1 MKVHFSSENIIK
13 TNSKA
18 FEQSSNYD
26 SESLT
31 WGSRVFRWYFKSAGI
46 GLNQVSDSQLNDWSE
61 LFFSRLVAFILLAFS
76 SPVFIC
82 VAVLIKISSRGDVFY
97 KQVRVGKNGKIF
109 KILKFRTMIVD
120 AEKNTGHTLSWE
132 GDPRITKLG
141 SLLRKSHLDE
151 LPQLINVLKGEMV
164 FVGPRPERPEFTC
177 EYDKQILDYSRR
189 HCVHPGI
196 TGLAQIALV
205 YDAKAEHKL
214 KFDLLYIKNRKSF
227 ILNFLIIFYTFKKM
241 LLLKPTANLAH

>member
-61 LFFSRLVAFILLAFS
+61 LFFSRLAAFILLAFS

-151 LPQLINVLKGEMV
+151 LPQLI
-164 FVGPRPERPEFTC
+164 
-177 EYDKQILDYSRR
+177 S